1 MPRVDGFGRHCLAQL
16 RGHSSGR
23 GYFQSFHQD
32 WPEQSEIQSE
42 VPSPRHIAGITSK
55 SGGVGQ
61 ARTKEALDCEEF
73 SSTRT
78 LARSTQKRCRISSRS
93 VRANREQSAAGA
105 SQQREYIH
113 KAPWNSMD

>member
-1 MPRVDGFGRHCLAQL
+1 MLRVNGFGRHCLAQP

-23 GYFQSFHQD
+23 GHFQSFHQD

-42 VPSPRHIAGITSK
+42 VSSPRHISDITSK
-55 SGGVGQ
+55 SRGVGQ
-61 ARTKEALDCEEF
+61 AGTKEALACEEF

-78 LARSTQKRCRISSRS
+78 MARSTQKRCRISSRS

-113 KAPWNSMD
+113 KARWNTMD